1 MASIGAFEVKAH
13 LSSSLDRVAQGKG
26 SPSPGKARSR
36 RSVSPSRGATSPAPD
51 PAWTESPPTATS
63 ATLRIA
69 YQRSMRMPPDYDAM
83 AAKRPV
89 NLSLNADLV
98 TKARAEGLNL
108 SSIAEEA
115 VAVALARRLRE
126 RWDAD
131 IAAACI
137 THDRYRQRYGS
148 LGDILREQDMAD
160 SPG

>member
-1 MASIGAFEVKAH
+1 
-13 LSSSLDRVAQGKG
+13 
-26 SPSPGKARSR
+26 
-36 RSVSPSRGATSPAPD
+36 
-51 PAWTESPPTATS
+51 
-63 ATLRIA
+63 
-69 YQRSMRMPPDYDAM
+69 MRQNYDAM

-115 VAVALARRLRE
+115 VAAALARRLRE

-131 IAAACI
+131 IAAACVA
-137 THDRYRQRYGS
+137 HDRYLQRYGS

-160 SPG
+160 GLG